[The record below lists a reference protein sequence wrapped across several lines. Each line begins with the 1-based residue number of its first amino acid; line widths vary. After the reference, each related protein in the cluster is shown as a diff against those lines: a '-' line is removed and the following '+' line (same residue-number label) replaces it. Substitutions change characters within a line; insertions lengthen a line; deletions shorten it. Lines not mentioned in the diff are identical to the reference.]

1 MRALHFGLAL
11 CLLFCTACAAPSV
24 ETVPP
29 LIDTGINPNS
39 WVTVPAG
46 PFLLGQHEHETPLD
60 YDYEIMVTDVTN
72 AQFAAYLNTALPEG
86 AITVTESQVQGYYPG
101 DIFRG
106 AHHEREIPARADWIY
121 LALDDPAARI
131 TFDGATFTVRNGYA
145 NHPATF
151 VSWFGA
157 WAYCTAQNG
166 RLPSNA
172 EWEKAARGPAA
183 RGTDNRPFPWG
194 HEITPDSANFL
205 SSNDLFERLLQG
217 AGGTTPVGFYN
228 GRTYDGYT
236 TRNSPSPYGLY
247 DMAGNVWQWTGDVQ
261 EGAHYRTL
269 RGGAYN
275 NYAYNLRIWTH
286 NNADPTHVSPSVGFR
301 CARGGQ

>member
-1 MRALHFGLAL
+1 MKARWMTVLLVALL
-11 CLLFCTACAAPSV
+11 CAGCAAPA
-24 ETVPP
+24 TDRVPP
-29 LIDTGINPNS
+29 LIETGVDADA
-39 WVTVPAG
+39 WATVPAG
-46 PFLLGQHEHETPLD
+46 PFLLGQHEHETALD

-72 AQFAAYLNTALPEG
+72 AQYAAYLNAALVEG
-86 AITVTESQVQGYYPG
+86 AITVTESQVQGAYPG
-101 DIFRG
+101 DVFRG
-106 AHHEREIPARADWIY
+106 AHHELEIPERDDWIY

-131 TFDGATFTVRNGYA
+131 LFDGATFAVKEGYG

-157 WAYCTAQNG
+157 WGYCIAHDW

-172 EWEKAARGPAA
+172 EWEKAARG
-183 RGTDNRPFPWG
+183 TDNRPFPWG
-194 HEITPDSANFL
+194 HDITNNSANFL
-205 SSNDLFERLLQG
+205 SSNDLFERLFEG

-228 GRTYDGYT
+228 GGTYEGYA
-236 TRNSPSPYGLY
+236 TRDAASPYGLY

-286 NNADPTHVSPSVGFR
+286 NNADPIHVSPGVGFR